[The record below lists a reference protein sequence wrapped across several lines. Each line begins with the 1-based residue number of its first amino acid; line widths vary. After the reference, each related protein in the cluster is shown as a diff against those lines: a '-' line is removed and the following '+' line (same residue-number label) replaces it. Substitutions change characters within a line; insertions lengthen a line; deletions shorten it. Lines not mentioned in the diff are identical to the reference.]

1 MSPQAGSVVHG
12 GGARTS
18 VSSSRGAHMREE
30 RSTLSSVHAA
40 ETGGARAPLGR
51 DDQLRTAE
59 QVLRTDSVQ
68 VVGMPGTGV
77 TTLVETVV
85 RRRADAGHTVLR
97 VPPSPWSPRPTTP
110 LEQVGA
116 LLAHAD
122 SPTVVVDDAHLVPVP
137 HLEALL
143 EAVEERGGRAV
154 LGVHPGDL
162 PDLDVVHL
170 PGLPRES
177 VRRLLE
183 PALGRPLGLADEV
196 LVAGLSRA
204 TRGHVSHLRALL
216 EPALLRPLAV
226 LADRE
231 QDLDALRTP
240 FADALAVHT
249 RAALAALDEDARLAA
264 AIVAVAGP
272 HAPGAVLDAA
282 AGVEQLA
289 AAREARLL
297 ERHGDSHRYRHAAV
311 RDLVRRSL
319 PVDVLAEARWRLGV
333 GAQATGMHH
342 APAGV
347 F

>member
-1 MSPQAGSVVHG
+1 M
-12 GGARTS
+12 
-18 VSSSRGAHMREE
+18 
-30 RSTLSSVHAA
+30 SSVHAIQ
-40 ETGGARAPLGR
+40 TGGARAPVGR

-77 TTLVETVV
+77 TALVETVV
-85 RRRADAGHTVLR
+85 RRRADAGHPVLR

-110 LEQVGA
+110 LEQVGT
-116 LLAHAD
+116 LLSHTD

-137 HLEALL
+137 DLEALL
-143 EAVEERGGRAV
+143 AAVEGRGGRV
-154 LGVHPGDL
+154 VIGVHPGDL
-162 PDLDVVHL
+162 VDRDVVHL
-170 PGLPRES
+170 PGLPRDA

-183 PALGRPLGLADEV
+183 SALGHRPGLSEEL
-196 LVAGLSRA
+196 LVAGLARV

-216 EPALLRPLAV
+216 EPEVLRALAGLA
-226 LADRE
+226 ARE

-240 FADALAVHT
+240 FADALAT
-249 RAALAALDEDARLAA
+249 RTHATLADLDEDSRLAA
-264 AIVAVAGP
+264 SIVAVAGP
-272 HAPGAVLDAA
+272 HAPGALLDAA
-282 AGVEQLA
+282 AGIDQLA
-289 AAREARLL
+289 RAREARLL
-297 ERHGDSHRYRHAAV
+297 ERHGETHRYRHAAV

-333 GAQATGMHH
+333 GAQATGLHH

>member
-1 MSPQAGSVVHG
+1 
-12 GGARTS
+12 
-18 VSSSRGAHMREE
+18 MREE
-30 RSTLSSVHAA
+30 RSTLSSVHAIQ
-40 ETGGARAPLGR
+40 TGGARAPVGR

-77 TTLVETVV
+77 TALVETVV
-85 RRRADAGHTVLR
+85 RRRADAGHPVLR

-110 LEQVGA
+110 LEQVGT
-116 LLAHAD
+116 LLSHTD

-137 HLEALL
+137 DLEALL
-143 EAVEERGGRAV
+143 AAVEGRGGRV
-154 LGVHPGDL
+154 VIGVHPGDL
-162 PDLDVVHL
+162 VDRDVVHL
-170 PGLPRES
+170 PGLPRDA

-183 PALGRPLGLADEV
+183 SALGHRPGLSEEL
-196 LVAGLSRA
+196 LVAGLARV

-216 EPALLRPLAV
+216 EPEVLRV
-226 LADRE
+226 LAGLAARE

-240 FADALAVHT
+240 FADALAT
-249 RAALAALDEDARLAA
+249 RTHATLADLDEDSRLAA
-264 AIVAVAGP
+264 SIVAVAGP
-272 HAPGAVLDAA
+272 HAPGALLDAA
-282 AGVEQLA
+282 AGIDQLA
-289 AAREARLL
+289 RAREARLL
-297 ERHGDSHRYRHAAV
+297 ERHGETHRYRHAAV

-333 GAQATGMHH
+333 GAQGTGMHH